1 MINAHN
7 ALFSGEPAPA
17 PVPFAPTLE
26 TGSQPRLLLVDDEP
40 RLLSSLYELLRD
52 RGYALTTASSGSEAL
67 AHLSRL
73 RFDLVLLDLR
83 LPDIG
88 GHEIMDFINEK
99 GIDADVIVM
108 SGEVGIDAA
117 IGALKRGAYDYL
129 RKPYAREELLA
140 TVANA
145 LKGRRL
151 ALENKR
157 MATPVSYTHLR
168 AHET

>member
-1 MINAHN
+1 M
-7 ALFSGEPAPA
+7 
-17 PVPFAPTLE
+17 
-26 TGSQPRLLLVDDEP
+26 
-40 RLLSSLYELLRD
+40 
-52 RGYALTTASSGSEAL
+52 TASSGAEAL
-67 AHLSRL
+67 AHLSKL

-129 RKPYAREELLA
+129 RKPYSREELLK
-140 TVANA
+140 TVGNA
-145 LKGRRL
+145 LQGSAAWKRPTGASPSSWKTRKRCTATWSTARRTSS
-151 ALENKR
+151 
-157 MATPVSYTHLR
+157 TP
-168 AHET
+168 

>member
-1 MINAHN
+1 MMNEYRPAE
-7 ALFSGEPAPA
+7 EPAPSSVHGDIA
-17 PVPFAPTLE
+17 YL
-26 TGSQPRLLLVDDEP
+26 PRLLLVDDEP
-40 RLLSSLYELLRD
+40 RLLASLYELLRD
-52 RGYALTTASSGSEAL
+52 RGFDLTTASSGSEAI
-67 AHLSRL
+67 AHLSRS

-88 GHEIMDFINEK
+88 GHEIMDFMNERAL
-99 GIDADVIVM
+99 DADVIVM

-129 RKPYAREELLA
+129 SKPYSREELLA

-151 ALENKR
+151 ALENER
-157 MATPVSYTHLR
+157 MAT
-168 AHET
+168 